1 MKTICRKKTKI
12 TVVNSIM
19 GSGKTS
25 WAIQHM
31 DEASSSNRFIY
42 ITPFKSEIER
52 VIGSL
57 SRDFV
62 QPENTK
68 DGTKLESLK
77 KLITEGKDIVS
88 THALF
93 QRMDKELITLIQLQ
107 GYTLILDEVMDVLEP
122 VKLSSDDLKVLLS
135 AKNKRGE
142 SIITVNENG
151 FVRWNDETY
160 SEGNFT
166 NIRNVAKAGN
176 LMLFN
181 NVAMYWLFPIE
192 AFKGFDEVFIMT
204 YMFSGQIQKYYYDLF
219 NLTYEYRSVSNL
231 NGKYTL
237 VDYVEL
243 QTEDRTHL
251 KDLIKIHYSKSS
263 DKIDL
268 NRMGEGRYALSKSNL
283 KDLTRRNTTRKILK
297 NNAYNFYRN
306 KVQVKSDQVMWT
318 TFKEF
323 RTKVSPIGLKKEFV
337 SVNARATND
346 YADKSVCI
354 YIANRYMNPVTKQFF
369 ASKGITVD
377 EDLFALSELLQW
389 LFRSRV
395 RKGEPID
402 VYIPSERMRSLLEG
416 YLEGSNENPLLF
428 KLSKEG

>member
-1 MKTICRKKTKI
+1 MKRICRKKTKI
-12 TVVNSIM
+12 TVVDSIM

-107 GYTLILDEVMDVLEP
+107 GYTLILDEVMDVLAP

-151 FVRWNDETY
+151 FVSWNDETY

-219 NLTYEYRSVSNL
+219 NLNYEYRSVSNL

-283 KDLTRRNTTRKILK
+283 RDLTRKNTTRKILK
-297 NNAYNFYRN
+297 NNSYNFYRN

-323 RTKVSPIGLKKEFV
+323 QIKLSPIGLKKEFV

-354 YIANRYMNPVTKQFF
+354 YIANRYINPVTKQFF

-389 LFRSRV
+389 IFRSSV
-395 RKGEPID
+395 RKGESID
-402 VYIPSERMRSLLEG
+402 VYIPSERMRSLLED
-416 YLEGSNENPLLF
+416 YLKGSN
-428 KLSKEG
+428 